1 MVNVSFA
8 DPSSPFPTILPMI
21 GALGSFSRPSA
32 DITDVQDL
40 YLHGYISSRIMN
52 LSRNHP
58 QQPDDGDGDND
69 GLPVCISASHVD
81 GLVLSLTPYTH
92 NYNYRSATLFGHAAL
107 VTDPEEKLF
116 AMRLITDSV
125 VPGRWA
131 ASRTPPD
138 AGEIASTGLLKVKIA
153 AGSAKVRVG
162 GPADGKA
169 DMADAELRE
178 RVWAGVVPV
187 YSVYGEPIAADY
199 NRVAEVP
206 GYIAEYVADVN
217 GETRRQAVEAATKA
231 VPKKVVDDE

>member
-1 MVNVSFA
+1 MVNVSFI

-40 YLHGYISSRIMN
+40 YLHGYISSRLVN
-52 LSRNHP
+52 QSRSP
-58 QQPDDGDGDND
+58 SQPE
-69 GLPVCISASHVD
+69 GLPVCVSASHVD
-81 GLVLSLTPYTH
+81 GLVLSLTPYSH

-107 VTDPEEKLF
+107 VTDPDEKLF

-131 ASRTPPD
+131 GSRTPPD
-138 AGEIASTGLLKVKIA
+138 AGEVASTGVLKVKIA

-162 GPADGKA
+162 GPTDGKA
-169 DMADAELRE
+169 DLADEALRE
-178 RVWAGVVPV
+178 RVWTGVVPV
-187 YSVYGEPIAADY
+187 YTVYGEPVASEY
-199 NRVAEVP
+199 NGVERLP

-217 GETRRQAVEAATKA
+217 EETRRQAVEAATKE
-231 VPKKVVDDE
+231 VPKKVVDDDDD